1 MSLLWQKLYKKWKA
15 WKRAELAVTTMLM
28 NIQNKKQNACPQ
40 PRKLRSSRE
49 LQRSKTLPIIRL
61 PSGNDDEA
69 VLDAGNRCSDDIRWM
84 SQSPVSSEYSGSCG
98 SEDTGRRRKS
108 LCKLQRHSRDKR
120 REGNNKGNNSNRSAW
135 NFEDDTDST
144 TSSETMTSVSDDGSI
159 TPKSSSQL
167 YYTTPPKANMVRN
180 QDEKRL
186 EGPGSASLY
195 RIPRRLS
202 QKDRIREDLMHDRQR
217 SVSLDCG
224 DGRAIKVFM
233 SNGEGILMND
243 ATPEGLP
250 HNNTAPVQLRNMNG
264 MNSPNRSSRILT
276 TTPKK
281 RGSTSNSSNSD
292 PDSLSPNKMYDKR
305 KSDKDKKAIDVT
317 ALFEA
322 VEQQDLDL
330 VKNLL
335 EVDGLNINS
344 VNSEGLTPLDV
355 AVMTNNIPMAK
366 MLLFNGARESPLF
379 LKEDT
384 RSARLD
390 ALVSDAE
397 KRVVDLS
404 AAILNAPSGSS
415 SNTQQKENEKQ
426 LSHWEFRHKLLKRMK
441 AGYDHAR
448 IPDPPS
454 YVSLT
459 VARSS
464 SLLVKFDEP
473 LNHNGAVVTRYKV
486 EWSCFD
492 DFIPLAGEE
501 TVEDMR
507 HLEHEIKGLAKGNKY
522 FVRVAACNMKG
533 YSGYSLAK
541 PAYAVPSCWRDV
553 DNSTLSRTEGKLK
566 LLEELFSQVKHLRPA
581 DASEL
586 KENVGDSPLQ
596 RKRKSLKNLFTSAP
610 KFYKSL
616 KRGVYLACLLYHG
629 DKVLVTSDDQLPV
642 VEVDENFSGP
652 SVNADLHWLMKISCT
667 WDDVKS
673 LRQDMEKNT
682 SAGTMHF
689 RYKLLQ
695 AVSVLQGALG
705 IYDLGQFH
713 FKALKDSNGCI
724 VLTTVCNVRDP
735 KSVILSSS
743 KWVSF
748 AKLLR
753 RSSGTGSEPQE
764 SLEVLVSSVSEM
776 ILYHQV
782 SSIRLA
788 KGLYLGYLKLQAS
801 LELNRVLVPKKAPN
815 ILPNIKVRDCPNVSR
830 EEWQWLQSLNAEQ
843 QVAPSTQTQEEF
855 RKQLSQAAQKLFS
868 ILDISENFAAS
879 HRIYDVE
886 VIEFSNDVSFILILP
901 PVEEVCL
908 VPGQNDTMTEKKDLT
923 LLPVQVF
930 EMIHMCTYQSQLV
943 NRYSRLSSILE
954 MDLCLAQQVQREAFS
969 TEELAPAKDRVEKL
983 SNIQITLDKS
993 WKTTRWIMDIITYAR
1008 DKSMRGGILLS
1019 ELTSPPK
1026 DVFNAELEN
1035 PSEDNLF
1042 DNNNSQTGC
1051 QSVACDSNEI
1061 SVGKDNIKIAKFYDP
1076 NDEEPK
1082 TNGHV
1087 KKETSSGESS
1097 APNSGILQVYAA
1109 YDTGLSRGTRVR
1121 LHVTE
1126 KTTSREVINLVVRQ
1140 LNKTVTQKGK
1150 TGPQYGEDQLAE
1162 FCLVAVIGA
1171 RERILRDD
1179 YQPLHLQNPWTKG
1192 RLYVRM
1198 KSNLLAAIQQ
1208 GHATEV

>member
-28 NIQNKKQNACPQ
+28 NIQNKKQNCIQQPQ
-40 PRKLRSSRE
+40 KSRSNRE

-61 PSGNDDEA
+61 SSDNGEDT
-69 VLDAGNRCSDDIRWM
+69 VLDAGSRCNDDIRWM

-98 SEDTGRRRKS
+98 SEDAGSRRRRS
-108 LCKLQRHSRDKR
+108 LSKLQKQGRDKR
-120 REGNNKGNNSNRSAW
+120 REGNNKGNNSKRSAW

-159 TPKSSSQL
+159 TPKSSTQL

-186 EGPGSASLY
+186 EGPGSSLY

-224 DGRAIKVFM
+224 DGRTIKVFM
-233 SNGEGILMND
+233 SNGEGLVMDD
-243 ATPEGLP
+243 APGGLP

-264 MNSPNRSSRILT
+264 INSPNRSSRILT

-305 KSDKDKKAIDVT
+305 KSDKDKKSVDVS

-404 AAILNAPSGSS
+404 AAILNASSGSS
-415 SNTQQKENEKQ
+415 SMSNTQQKENEKQ

-448 IPDPPS
+448 TPDPPS

-459 VARSS
+459 VASSS

-501 TVEDMR
+501 LVEDMR

-522 FVRVAACNMKG
+522 FIRVAACNMKG
-533 YSGYSLAK
+533 YSGYTVAK
-541 PAYAVPSCWRDV
+541 PAYAVPSSWRDV

-566 LLEELFSQVKHLRPA
+566 LLDELFSQVKHLRPA

-586 KENVGDSPLQ
+586 KDNVGDSPLQ

-652 SVNADLHWLMKISCT
+652 TVNADLHWLMKISCT

-713 FKALKDSNGCI
+713 FKPLKDSNGCI
-724 VLTTVCNVRDP
+724 VLTTVCNVKDP
-735 KSVILSSS
+735 KAVILSSS

-782 SSIRLA
+782 SNIRLA

-830 EEWQWLQSLNAEQ
+830 EEWEWLQSLNADQ
-843 QVAPSTQTQEEF
+843 QVAPPTQTQEEF
-855 RKQLSQAAQKLFS
+855 RKQLAQATQKLFN

-886 VIEFSNDVSFILILP
+886 VIEFSNDVAFILILP

-930 EMIHMCTYQSQLV
+930 EMIHMCTYQTQLI

-969 TEELAPAKDRVEKL
+969 TEELAPAKERVEKL
-983 SNIQITLDKS
+983 SNIQTTVDKN
-993 WKTTRWIMDIITYAR
+993 WKSTRWIMDIITYAR
-1008 DKSMRGGILLS
+1008 DKSMRGGILMS

-1026 DVFNAELEN
+1026 DVFNSELEN
-1035 PSEDNLF
+1035 PSEDGLF

-1087 KKETSSGESS
+1087 KKETGEPSG
-1097 APNSGILQVYAA
+1097 PNSGILQVYAA

-1150 TGPQYGEDQLAE
+1150 TGPQYREDQLDE

>member
-1 MSLLWQKLYKKWKA
+1 
-15 WKRAELAVTTMLM
+15 
-28 NIQNKKQNACPQ
+28 
-40 PRKLRSSRE
+40 
-49 LQRSKTLPIIRL
+49 
-61 PSGNDDEA
+61 
-69 VLDAGNRCSDDIRWM
+69 
-84 SQSPVSSEYSGSCG
+84 
-98 SEDTGRRRKS
+98 
-108 LCKLQRHSRDKR
+108 
-120 REGNNKGNNSNRSAW
+120 
-135 NFEDDTDST
+135 
-144 TSSETMTSVSDDGSI
+144 MTSVSDDGSV
-159 TPKSSSQL
+159 TPKSSQL

-186 EGPGSASLY
+186 EGPGSSLY

-202 QKDRIREDLMHDRQR
+202 QKDKIREDLLHERQR

-224 DGRAIKVFM
+224 DGRTIKVFM
-233 SNGEGILMND
+233 SN
-243 ATPEGLP
+243 AEGLLVDDAP
-250 HNNTAPVQLRNMNG
+250 GLHHTNTAPVQLRSMNG
-264 MNSPNRSSRILT
+264 LSSPNRSSKILT

-305 KSDKDKKAIDVT
+305 KSDKDKKSPIDAS
-317 ALFEA
+317 ALFDA

-379 LKEDT
+379 LQEEA
-384 RSARLD
+384 RSDRLD
-390 ALVSDAE
+390 ALVSNAE

-404 AAILNAPSGSS
+404 AAILNASSGSG

-448 IPDPPS
+448 TPDPPS

-459 VARSS
+459 VASSS

-492 DFIPLAGEE
+492 DFIPLAGEDL
-501 TVEDMR
+501 VEDMR
-507 HLEHEIKGLAKGNKY
+507 HLEHEIKGLVKGNKY
-522 FVRVAACNMKG
+522 YVRVAACNMKG
-533 YSGYSLAK
+533 YSEYSVAK
-541 PAYAVPSCWRDV
+541 PAYAVPSSWRDV
-553 DNSTLSRTEGKLK
+553 DNSTVSRTEGKLK
-566 LLEELFSQVKHLRPA
+566 LLDELFSQVKHLRPA

-586 KENVGDSPLQ
+586 KDNVGDSPLQ

-713 FKALKDSNGCI
+713 FKPLKDSNGCI
-724 VLTTVCNVRDP
+724 VLTTVCNIRDP
-735 KSVILSSS
+735 KSVILGSS

-782 SSIRLA
+782 SNIRLA

-815 ILPNIKVRDCPNVSR
+815 ILPNIKVRDCSNVSR
-830 EEWQWLQSLNAEQ
+830 EEWQWLQSLNTDQ
-843 QVAPSTQTQEEF
+843 QVAPPTQTQEEF
-855 RKQLSQAAQKLFS
+855 RKQLKQAAQKLFN

-886 VIEFSNDVSFILILP
+886 VIEFSNDVSFLLILP

-908 VPGQNDTMTEKKDLT
+908 VPGQNDSMTEKKDLT

-930 EMIHMCTYQSQLV
+930 EMIHMCTYQPQLI
-943 NRYSRLSSILE
+943 NRYSRLSSILD

-969 TEELAPAKDRVEKL
+969 TEELTPARERVEKL
-983 SNIQITLDKS
+983 SNIMTTLDKS
-993 WKTTRWIMDIITYAR
+993 WKSTRWIMDIITYAR
-1008 DKSMRGGILLS
+1008 DKSMRGGILMS
-1019 ELTSPPK
+1019 EVTSPPK
-1026 DVFNAELEN
+1026 DVFSTELES
-1035 PSEDNLF
+1035 PSQVDLF
-1042 DNNNSQTGC
+1042 DNNNSQSGC
-1051 QSVACDSNEI
+1051 PSVACDSNEI

-1076 NDEEPK
+1076 NEEVPK

-1087 KKETSSGESS
+1087 KKETAESEPS
-1097 APNSGILQVYAA
+1097 AVSSGILQVYAA
-1109 YDTGLSRGTRVR
+1109 YETGLSRGTRVR

-1140 LNKTVTQKGK
+1140 LNKTLTQKGHSE
-1150 TGPQYGEDQLAE
+1150 PLYGEDQLEE

-1179 YQPLHLQNPWTKG
+1179 YQPLQLQNPWTKG

>member
-1 MSLLWQKLYKKWKA
+1 MEIQKFAKSVLHRKTKTEDLRRTGSWKPSKKSTLKFLS
-15 WKRAELAVTTMLM
+15 RT
-28 NIQNKKQNACPQ
+28 
-40 PRKLRSSRE
+40 RSEPERDDTVEEDTESWVA
-49 LQRSKTLPIIRL
+49 TLPDL
-61 PSGNDDEA
+61 PPM
-69 VLDAGNRCSDDIRWM
+69 R
-84 SQSPVSSEYSGSCG
+84 P
-98 SEDTGRRRKS
+98 
-108 LCKLQRHSRDKR
+108 
-120 REGNNKGNNSNRSAW
+120 RSAW
-135 NFEDDTDST
+135 NFDDDTDST
-144 TSSETMTSVSDDGSI
+144 TSSETMTSVSDDGSV
-159 TPKSSSQL
+159 TPKSSQL

-186 EGPGSASLY
+186 EGPGSSLY

-202 QKDRIREDLMHDRQR
+202 QKDKIREDLLHERQR

-224 DGRAIKVFM
+224 DGRTIKVFM
-233 SNGEGILMND
+233 SN
-243 ATPEGLP
+243 AEGLLVDDAP
-250 HNNTAPVQLRNMNG
+250 GLHHTNTAPVQLRSMNG
-264 MNSPNRSSRILT
+264 LSSPNRSSKILT

-305 KSDKDKKAIDVT
+305 KSDKDKKSPIDAS
-317 ALFEA
+317 ALFDA

-379 LKEDT
+379 LQEEA
-384 RSARLD
+384 RSDRLD
-390 ALVSDAE
+390 ALVSNAE

-404 AAILNAPSGSS
+404 AAILNASSGSG

-448 IPDPPS
+448 TPDPPS

-459 VARSS
+459 VASSS

-492 DFIPLAGEE
+492 DFIPLAGEDL
-501 TVEDMR
+501 VEDMR
-507 HLEHEIKGLAKGNKY
+507 HLEHEIKGLVKGNKY
-522 FVRVAACNMKG
+522 YVRVAACNMKG
-533 YSGYSLAK
+533 YSEYSVAK
-541 PAYAVPSCWRDV
+541 PAYAVPSSWRDV
-553 DNSTLSRTEGKLK
+553 DNSTVSRTEGKLK
-566 LLEELFSQVKHLRPA
+566 LLDELFSQVKHLRPA

-586 KENVGDSPLQ
+586 KDNVGDSPLQ

-713 FKALKDSNGCI
+713 FKPLKDSNGCI
-724 VLTTVCNVRDP
+724 VLTTVCNIRDP
-735 KSVILSSS
+735 KSVILGSS

-782 SSIRLA
+782 SNIRLA

-815 ILPNIKVRDCPNVSR
+815 ILPNIKVRDCSNVSR
-830 EEWQWLQSLNAEQ
+830 EEWQWLQSLNTDQ
-843 QVAPSTQTQEEF
+843 QVAPPTQTQEEF
-855 RKQLSQAAQKLFS
+855 RKQLKQAAQKLFN

-886 VIEFSNDVSFILILP
+886 VIEFSNDVSFLLILP

-908 VPGQNDTMTEKKDLT
+908 VPGQNDSMTEKKDLT

-930 EMIHMCTYQSQLV
+930 EMIHMCTYQPQLI
-943 NRYSRLSSILE
+943 NRYSRLSSILD

-969 TEELAPAKDRVEKL
+969 TEELTPARERVEKL
-983 SNIQITLDKS
+983 SNIMTTLDKS
-993 WKTTRWIMDIITYAR
+993 WKSTRWIMDIITYAR
-1008 DKSMRGGILLS
+1008 DKSMRGGILMS
-1019 ELTSPPK
+1019 EVTSPPK
-1026 DVFNAELEN
+1026 DVFSTELES
-1035 PSEDNLF
+1035 PSQVDLF
-1042 DNNNSQTGC
+1042 DNNNSQSGC
-1051 QSVACDSNEI
+1051 PSVACDSNEI

-1076 NDEEPK
+1076 NEEVPK

-1087 KKETSSGESS
+1087 KKETAESEPS
-1097 APNSGILQVYAA
+1097 AVSSGILQVYAA
-1109 YDTGLSRGTRVR
+1109 YETGLSRGTRVR

-1140 LNKTVTQKGK
+1140 LNKTLTQKGHSE
-1150 TGPQYGEDQLAE
+1150 PLYGEDQLEE

-1179 YQPLHLQNPWTKG
+1179 YQPLQLQNPWTKG